1 MVVLSILVKIKFYVS
16 DIYDGIKLYCIIALY
31 SLRRK
36 AMKSTGNL
44 ILLVMLFAA
53 ISGARSIA
61 VENNVYQLGEVLVTA
76 NRYGAPDLEIPAV
89 TEVITGQ
96 QIENMGAK
104 SVMEV
109 MKNIPGFVISESPFG
124 NGNPGIRGISGHMSI
139 LVNGIPLNKDYYF
152 QLGILS
158 TAGLV

>member
-76 NRYGAPDLEIPAV
+76 NREHGCQERYG
-89 TEVITGQ
+89 
-96 QIENMGAK
+96 
-104 SVMEV
+104 
-109 MKNIPGFVISESPFG
+109 
-124 NGNPGIRGISGHMSI
+124 GHEKYSW
-139 LVNGIPLNKDYYF
+139 LCHF
-152 QLGILS
+152 
-158 TAGLV
+158 

>member
-1 MVVLSILVKIKFYVS
+1 
-16 DIYDGIKLYCIIALY
+16 
-31 SLRRK
+31 
-36 AMKSTGNL
+36 MKSTGNL

-109 MKNIPGFVISESPFG
+109 MKNIPGFVISEFPFG
-124 NGNPGIRGISGHMSI
+124 NRI
-139 LVNGIPLNKDYYF
+139 LVSAEFPDI
-152 QLGILS
+152 
-158 TAGLV
+158 